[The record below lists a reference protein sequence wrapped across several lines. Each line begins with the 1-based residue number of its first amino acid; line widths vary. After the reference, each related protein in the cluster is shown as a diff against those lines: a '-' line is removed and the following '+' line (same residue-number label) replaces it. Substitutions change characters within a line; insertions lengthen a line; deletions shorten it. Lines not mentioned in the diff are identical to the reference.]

1 MVKERKPVRI
11 QITNLVRQM
20 DALEKTEITVPGVFY
35 RDEGNIYLHYEEQHV
50 EGKIRSVLKVSETE
64 LLLLRNGAVN
74 MRLHFFKDKSKSTA
88 SVESGAGKF
97 LFESELVSYNEVF
110 NQDTAQGEVA
120 FQYDLLSAGTY
131 VGSYEVT
138 MRIEEDPNEFN

>member
-1 MVKERKPVRI
+1 MVKERKSVRI

-35 RDEGNIYLHYEEQHV
+35 RDEGNIYLQYEEQQV

-74 MRLHFFKDKSKSTA
+74 MRLHFFKDKSRSTA

-97 LFESELVSYNEVF
+97 LFESELVSYNEAF
-110 NQDTAQGEVA
+110 SQDAAQGEVA

>member
-35 RDEGNIYLHYEEQHV
+35 RDEGNIYLHYEEQQV

-74 MRLHFFKDKSKSTA
+74 MRLHFF
-88 SVESGAGKF
+88 
-97 LFESELVSYNEVF
+97 
-110 NQDTAQGEVA
+110 
-120 FQYDLLSAGTY
+120 
-131 VGSYEVT
+131 
-138 MRIEEDPNEFN
+138 